1 MDKPSSGLI
10 MEGGRGKKNNDRNP
24 NCIAVWR
31 SGGTRRI
38 GRAQRVG
45 EECDWSNPSTF
56 AVPTLDFP
64 LVLRRGNLVL
74 PIPFVLSSMRA
85 CDRLGDLLGYFAGES
100 SRLRAS
106 PSSSLDSFIPRGICS
121 NSKYSNLG
129 PRFPDGS
136 ESTVDTNAADGFGG
150 RFGCNGAMRPR
161 FDRAGAPKAGLER
174 RAFEHAG
181 SFQ

>member
-1 MDKPSSGLI
+1 MDKLSSGRR

-38 GRAQRVG
+38 GRAQRVR
-45 EECDWSNPSTF
+45 EECDWSDPSTF
-56 AVPTLDFP
+56 AFPTLDFP

-74 PIPFVLSSMRA
+74 PVPFVLSSMRA
-85 CDRLGDLLGYFAGES
+85 CDRLGDLLGYYPGES

-121 NSKYSNLG
+121 DSKRANMG

-136 ESTVDTNAADGFGG
+136 KSTVDPNAADGFGD
-150 RFGCNGAMRPR
+150 RFGCNGEMRPR
-161 FDRAGAPKAGLER
+161 FDRTGAPKAGLER